1 MCAALER
8 EELSSLSPLPAVQQK
23 SAAILEEDI
32 QLVLPCRAFAD
43 SKTLTE
49 EKRES
54 LFEEVLA
61 DSMMGYAVDC
71 ISAADIS
78 SQMLRR

>member
-1 MCAALER
+1 MPSGEQACTVVLINDSQ
-8 EELSSLSPLPAVQQK
+8 LMLPR
-23 SAAILEEDI
+23 
-32 QLVLPCRAFAD
+32 RAFAD
-43 SKTLTE
+43 SKTLTG
-49 EKRES
+49 EKRET

-61 DSMMGYAVDC
+61 DPMMGYAVDC

>member
-1 MCAALER
+1 MF
-8 EELSSLSPLPAVQQK
+8 
-23 SAAILEEDI
+23 
-32 QLVLPCRAFAD
+32 PCRAFAD

-61 DSMMGYAVDC
+61 DPVMAYAVDC